1 MTNEEFYGKEYMVKE
16 KIYPKL
22 REIFGVPDPAN
33 EKVEDN
39 YNSTHEYE
47 GIFIDEVSFTSP
59 DEIKFRFKYDKS
71 RTTYDAMGGD
81 IGAYD
86 DYDATV
92 WYSGVIKGDEDN
104 FDIYFKN
111 DDPFS
116 WSSHWLSAE
125 IGIYLIDKYDSSTG
139 VITYVENEQELDR

>member
-59 DEIKFRFKYDKS
+59 DEIKFRFKYD
-71 RTTYDAMGGD
+71 
-81 IGAYD
+81 
-86 DYDATV
+86 ATV